1 MQETSGLENGQQQR
15 RSFMVDA
22 KWQSSI
28 ASHLIISA
36 MVVVALTQ
44 IIMIYFLS
52 SGESLDE
59 MSSGEWRLAA
69 MLTSAL
75 QLVLLVGAM
84 WRTTIRITHSVAG
97 PASVIERAVDAM
109 CEGRFDSRL
118 ELRKGDALKSLAAA
132 VQRLSTRLQQ
142 QGGAA
147 PAPATPAAREPH
159 AVESAPTL
167 VTSPTSARQRSE
179 TSLSAPREG
188 TGHGERGFTL
198 VDTAVAAVLLLIGT
212 FGAAMMGVYC
222 SNLQLRIRDYSAA
235 QMIACDVLER
245 LRSTPLHETYDTYM
259 TNPVQTVQGRRV
271 TVSFP
276 QAILNQTFPG
286 SIDPQAAMADG
297 FLPVRLTVQSGQVN
311 YVVSTLVSRS

>member
-1 MQETSGLENGQQQR
+1 MQETLGLDNGQQKR

-22 KWQSSI
+22 KWQSSV
-28 ASHLIISA
+28 ASHLIVSA

-97 PASVIERAVDAM
+97 PASVIEQAIDAM

-147 PAPATPAAREPH
+147 PAPAAPAAKEKH
-159 AVESAPTL
+159 AVEAVPTL
-167 VTSPTSARQRSE
+167 VTSSTEAPVVGTRQ
-179 TSLSAPREG
+179 
-188 TGHGERGFTL
+188 GERGFTL
-198 VDTAVAAVLLLIGT
+198 VDTAMAGVLLLVGT
-212 FGAAMMGVYC
+212 CVATMMGVYC
-222 SNLQLRIRDYSAA
+222 SNLQLRVRDYSAA
-235 QMIACDVLER
+235 HMIACDVLER
-245 LRSTPLHETYDTYM
+245 LRATPLNEVFDTYM
-259 TNPVQTVQGRRV
+259 ANPVLTVQGRRV

-276 QAILNQTFPG
+276 QAILNETIPG
-286 SIDPQAAMADG
+286 TIDPPAAMAEG
-297 FLPVRLTVQSGQVN
+297 FLPVRLTVESGQVN

>member
-1 MQETSGLENGQQQR
+1 MQQTSGPENGPEKR
-15 RSFMVDA
+15 RSFMVDE

-28 ASHLIISA
+28 ASHLIVSA

-97 PASVIERAVDAM
+97 PASVLERAIDAM

-147 PAPATPAAREPH
+147 AVPAVPAAKEPH
-159 AVESAPTL
+159 AVEAVPTL
-167 VTSPTSARQRSE
+167 VTSSTAAPHDSE
-179 TSLSAPREG
+179 ASLLAPRDG
-188 TGHGERGFTL
+188 TRQGERGFTL
-198 VDTAVAAVLLLIGT
+198 VDTAVASVLLLLGT
-212 FGAAMMGVYC
+212 CGATMMGVYC

-235 QMIACDVLER
+235 HMIACDVLER
-245 LRSTPLHETYDTYM
+245 LRSTPLNEVYDTYSA
-259 TNPVQTVQGRRV
+259 NPVLTVQGRRV

-276 QAILNQTFPG
+276 QAILNETIRG
-286 SIDPQAAMADG
+286 TIDPPAAMVEG

>member
-1 MQETSGLENGQQQR
+1 MQETSGAKNGQQKRQ
-15 RSFMVDA
+15 SFMVDA

-75 QLVLLVGAM
+75 QLVLLIGAM

-97 PASVIERAVDAM
+97 PALVLERAIDAM

-118 ELRKGDALKSLAAA
+118 ELRKGDALKGLAAA

-142 QGGAA
+142 QGGATA
-147 PAPATPAAREPH
+147 APATPAAQERL
-159 AVESAPTL
+159 AVEAAATL
-167 VTSPTSARQRSE
+167 VTSSTAEPHHGEASLATPRDDTRQ
-179 TSLSAPREG
+179 
-188 TGHGERGFTL
+188 GERGFTL
-198 VDTAVAAVLLLIGT
+198 VDTSIAGALLLVGTIGAT
-212 FGAAMMGVYC
+212 MMGVYC

-235 QMIACDVLER
+235 HLIACDVLER
-245 LRSTPLHETYDTYM
+245 LRATPLNEVFDTYSA
-259 TNPVQTVQGRRV
+259 NPVLTVQGRRV
-271 TVSFP
+271 TVAFP
-276 QAILNQTFPG
+276 QAVLNQSFAGAMDPG
-286 SIDPQAAMADG
+286 AAKAEG
-297 FLPVRLTVQSGQVN
+297 FLPVRLTVQSGQVE